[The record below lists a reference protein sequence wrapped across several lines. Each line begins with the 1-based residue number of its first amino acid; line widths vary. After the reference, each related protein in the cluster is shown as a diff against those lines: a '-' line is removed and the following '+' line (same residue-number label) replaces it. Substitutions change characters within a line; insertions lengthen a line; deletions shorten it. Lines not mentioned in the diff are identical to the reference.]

1 MKNEYLLLVGRALK
15 IQRDIKSIRRVEVEN
30 SNL

>member
-1 MKNEYLLLVGRALK
+1 MKNEYLLLVGRVLK

>member
-1 MKNEYLLLVGRALK
+1 MKNEYLLLAGRVLK